1 MSRSKT
7 PSSNL
12 AVPEL
17 ATVRVDGMTRSSFIL
32 RSALAAGAVYGA
44 AAIGPF
50 VGRAL
55 GQGEAIAPDTEI
67 INFALT
73 LEALEA
79 AFYEQAL
86 QRGGLGG
93 EVRALTE
100 EIESNESEHVDRLRA
115 AIEELG
121 STPEAPSR
129 FDFGNAFSSES
140 SYLKLAQTFEDTGV
154 SAYNGVAP
162 SIQDKDIL
170 AMAGSIV
177 QVEGRH
183 ASLIRAQRGELVAPT
198 AFDET
203 LDMREVENAVAPY
216 IES

>member
-1 MSRSKT
+1 MKI
-7 PSSNL
+7 PNANL

-17 ATVRVDGMTRSSFIL
+17 ATVRVGGMTRSSFIL
-32 RSALAAGAVYGA
+32 RGALAAGAVYGG

-50 VGRAL
+50 VKRAL
-55 GQGEAIAPDTEI
+55 AQGEAIAPDTEI
-67 INFALT
+67 LNFALT
-73 LEALEA
+73 LEELEA

-86 QRGGLGG
+86 QRAGLTG

-115 AIEELG
+115 ALEELG
-121 STPEAPSR
+121 SAPDAPSR

-140 SYLKLAQTFEDTGV
+140 SYLELAQTFEDTGV

-162 SIQDKDIL
+162 SLQDKDIL
-170 AMAGSIV
+170 ALAGSIV

-183 ASLIRAQRGELVAPT
+183 ASLIRAERGEPVAPT

-203 LDMREVENAVAPY
+203 LDMREVENALAPY